1 MTEGVNQPLVLKK
14 NSKSSRFASW
24 SGDANRFYDK
34 FLRAFYLFLLF
45 AIDLVMFVYSIN
57 AKLIE
62 NGVFNQAVLAVFGG
76 LFVFFFVLILFLS
89 FSKDIQNGVCALFTM
104 LFIVIFFNQFAL
116 FNVDTFI
123 EEWLEKKASWL
134 TFICIIPS
142 SWLLGLLIGV
152 IIFFAFRATFAML
165 FVTMVLLF
173 AGLIGIKKNEF
184 LPAPKSSYSEIK
196 SLGSKSGAERNGNL
210 VYFMLP
216 KFPSYQLLSNVRDH
230 NFRELRDLMVG
241 FYAVNNFEIY
251 PNAFVKKDDTIS
263 NMIDIFNQIDYTSS
277 ASGHR
282 AYSEFIN
289 NWDFIH
295 GGLDYFMLEENRLYD
310 YLKESGYGISTYAMP
325 GFNTCLKAGSMDTDR
340 CVVKNYKTVPFYDNT
355 KSVEQNIYTLLTEWI
370 LSIKDRNLA
379 SVAKMFAGMSPLKGM
394 KVSAEN
400 RRVSIEGAPEL
411 VNLAAEDYAQD
422 KGGQI
427 YMVYVDL
434 PSDIYIYDEFC
445 NIKPRKEWVALK
457 DNSIQNGGIDEKRKA
472 YADQAKCLIGKLQE
486 YMDVVNA
493 SYKNAKT
500 DVIVQGVS
508 NIRDLAG
515 MMAGRYG
522 NFVKDQLVN
531 LAIRKGKRP
540 KFLINANICLA
551 SDFTKTL
558 IRYQDYCY
566 SIDNMKLKTDEAL
579 NLKQNL
585 INNSIIRGSKISN
598 IAANYQD
605 WYEEYKQNSQSYKE
619 RIKKQQERQRKLEQ
633 TNNEVHEE
641 REVVAPQA
649 NHSSRIHN
657 SNIFVP
663 TDDLILEMDE
673 KGEIRSLSRQF
684 EKNAQKDTEVIV
696 PATPA
701 AQPAE
706 VAPAARPAAAVETPA
721 EVAPVAQPAAAVE
734 TPAEVAPV
742 AQPVAAVETPA
753 EVAPTAQPAAAVETP
768 AEVAPV
774 AQPAAAVETPAEVAP
789 VAQSAVAVETPAE
802 VAPVAQPAAAVE
814 TPAEVAPTAQPVAAV
829 ETPAEVAPAAQP
841 AAAVETSAEVAP
853 VAQPAAAVETPAEV
867 APTAQPAA
875 AVETLAEV
883 AQPSVSDVDDSIPT
897 LLP

>member
-1 MTEGVNQPLVLKK
+1 MAEGVNQPLVLKK
-14 NSKSSRFASW
+14 NSRSSRFASW
-24 SGDANRFYDK
+24 GGDANRFYDK

-62 NGVFNQAVLAVFGG
+62 NGTFNPAVLAVFGA
-76 LFVFFFVLILFLS
+76 LFAFFFVLILFLS
-89 FSKDIQNGVCALFTM
+89 FSKDIQNVVCALFTM
-104 LFIVIFFNQFAL
+104 VFVVIFFNQFAL
-116 FNVDTFI
+116 FDVDNFI
-123 EEWLEKKASWL
+123 EDWLEQKASWL

-152 IIFFAFRATFAML
+152 LIFFAFRASFAML
-165 FVTMVLLF
+165 FVVLVLLF
-173 AGLIGIKKNEF
+173 AGLIGIQKNEF
-184 LPAPKSSYSEIK
+184 LPVAKSEYNEVK
-196 SLGSKSGAERNGNL
+196 SLGAKTNTERKGNL

-216 KFPSYQLLSNVRDH
+216 KFPSYQLLSSVRDH
-230 NFRELRDLMVG
+230 NFRELRDMMVG

-277 ASGHR
+277 ASGNR

-295 GGLDYFMLEENRLYD
+295 GGLDYFSLEENRLYD
-310 YLKESGYGISTYAMP
+310 YLKENGYNISTYAMP
-325 GFNTCLKAGSMDTDR
+325 GFNTCIKAGTMGTDR
-340 CVVKNYKTVPFYDNT
+340 CVIKNYKTVSFYD
-355 KSVEQNIYTLLTEWI
+355 KSKTVEQNVYTLLAEWI
-370 LSIKDRNLA
+370 LSVKDRNLK
-379 SVAKMFAGMSPLKGM
+379 SFAKMFANMSPLKGI

-400 RRVSIEGAPEL
+400 RRVSLEGAPEL
-411 VNLAAEDYAQD
+411 LNVAAEHYMKD

-427 YMVYVDL
+427 YMIYVDL

-445 NIKPRKEWVALK
+445 NVKPRKEWVALK

-486 YMDVVNA
+486 YMDVVNT
-493 SYKNAKT
+493 SYKNEKT
-500 DVIVQGVS
+500 DVIIQGVS
-508 NIRDLAG
+508 TIRDLAG

-598 IAANYQD
+598 IAANYRD
-605 WYEEYKQNSQSYKE
+605 WYEEYKQNSKSYQE
-619 RIKKQQERQRKLEQ
+619 RIKAQQERLRKLEQ
-633 TNNEVHEE
+633 KEKAEQEE
-641 REVVAPQA
+641 KIVPISQENRT
-649 NHSSRIHN
+649 SRIHN

-673 KGEIRSLSRQF
+673 KGEIRSLTRQF
-684 EKNAQKDTEVIV
+684 EKNTQDENMVVV
-696 PATPA
+696 PVNVPVVEEQA
-701 AQPAE
+701 AQPI
-706 VAPAARPAAAVETPA
+706 APATAPVVEKQAAQPIAPATAPVVEEQTAQPI
-721 EVAPVAQPAAAVE
+721 APVAE
-734 TPAEVAPV
+734 PV
-742 AQPVAAVETPA
+742 IEKQ
-753 EVAPTAQPAAAVETP
+753 
-768 AEVAPV
+768 
-774 AQPAAAVETPAEVAP
+774 
-789 VAQSAVAVETPAE
+789 
-802 VAPVAQPAAAVE
+802 
-814 TPAEVAPTAQPVAAV
+814 
-829 ETPAEVAPAAQP
+829 AAQP
-841 AAAVETSAEVAP
+841 IAPIDAQTSNEI
-853 VAQPAAAVETPAEV
+853 
-867 APTAQPAA
+867 
-875 AVETLAEV
+875 
-883 AQPSVSDVDDSIPT
+883 SM
-897 LLP
+897 

>member
-1 MTEGVNQPLVLKK
+1 MAEGVNQPLVLRK
-14 NSKSSRFASW
+14 NSRSSRFASW

-45 AIDLVMFVYSIN
+45 AIDLIMFVYSIN
-57 AKLIE
+57 ARLIE
-62 NGVFNQAVLAVFGG
+62 NGVFNPAVLVVFAG
-76 LFVFFFVLILFLS
+76 LFAFFFVLILFLS
-89 FSKDIQNGVCALFTM
+89 FSKNIQNFVCAFFTM
-104 LFIVIFFNQFAL
+104 LIVVIFFNQFAL

-123 EEWLEKKASWL
+123 EEWLQKKASWL

-152 IIFFAFRATFAML
+152 IIFFAFRSTFAML
-165 FVTMVLLF
+165 FVTSVLLF
-173 AGLIGIKKNEF
+173 AGLIGVQKNEF
-184 LPAPKSSYSEIK
+184 LPMAKSGYSEVK
-196 SLGSKSGAERNGNL
+196 SMGNQNKIERKGNL

-216 KFPSYQLLSNVRDH
+216 RFPSYQLFSNVRDH

-277 ASGHR
+277 ASGNR

-295 GGLDYFMLEENRLYD
+295 GGLDYFSLEENRLYD
-310 YLKESGYGISTYAMP
+310 YLKENGYAISTYAMP
-325 GFNTCLKAGSMDTDR
+325 GFNTCIKSGSMDTDR
-340 CVVKNYKTVPFYDNT
+340 CVIKNYKTVAFYDNSKT
-355 KSVEQNIYTLLTEWI
+355 VEQNVYALITEWL
-370 LSIKDRNLA
+370 LSIKDNNLK
-379 SVAKMFAGMSPLKGM
+379 SVAKMFANMSPLKGI

-400 RRVSIEGAPEL
+400 RRVSLEGASEL
-411 VNLAAEDYAQD
+411 VDLVADDFAHD

-427 YMVYVDL
+427 YMIYVDL

-445 NIKPRKEWVALK
+445 NVKPRKEWVALK

-493 SYKNAKT
+493 NYKNAKT

-508 NIRDLAG
+508 TIRDLAG
-515 MMAGRYG
+515 MMVGRYG

-579 NLKQNL
+579 SLKQNL

-598 IAANYQD
+598 IAANYRD
-605 WYEEYKQNSQSYKE
+605 WYEEYKQNSKSYQE
-619 RIKKQQERQRKLEQ
+619 RLKKQQERLRKLEQ
-633 TNNEVHEE
+633 TENVSNEEQEIHQEN
-641 REVVAPQA
+641 R
-649 NHSSRIHN
+649 SSKIHN

-673 KGEIRSLSRQF
+673 KGEIRSLSSQF
-684 EKNAQKDTEVIV
+684 EKNARDGAIMIV
-696 PATPA
+696 PA
-701 AQPAE
+701 E
-706 VAPAARPAAAVETPA
+706 EAAVTE
-721 EVAPVAQPAAAVE
+721 PVAQPTEPVAAPAVAE
-734 TPAEVAPV
+734 PVTQPTEPVAAPAVAEPV
-742 AQPVAAVETPA
+742 AQPTEPVAAPA
-753 EVAPTAQPAAAVETP
+753 VAE
-768 AEVAPV
+768 PV
-774 AQPAAAVETPAEVAP
+774 AQPTESVAAP
-789 VAQSAVAVETPAE
+789 VVAE
-802 VAPVAQPAAAVE
+802 PVAQPTEPVDSPAVSE
-814 TPAEVAPTAQPVAAV
+814 PVAHPTEPVAA
-829 ETPAEVAPAAQP
+829 PAVTE
-841 AAAVETSAEVAP
+841 P
-853 VAQPAAAVETPAEV
+853 VAQPTEPVA
-867 APTAQPAA
+867 APTVAEPVTQPTEPVAA
-875 AVETLAEV
+875 PAVTEPVTQPTEPVAAPAVVEPVTQPTETVDVPVVQSEK
-883 AQPSVSDVDDSIPT
+883 SDTADDILQ